1 MTTLSEEIA
10 RFAKVRAVAA
20 GPDYDLWKYFQDR
33 ADQIKE
39 RLWTTATWL
48 ISVQAA
54 FLTLLFSAEILQFT
68 MDSPVQFSICL
79 PIPAFFLCLFGV
91 GISGYSL
98 VVIDDAATHVTKNW
112 VRANQLLQE
121 LANVKPYS
129 EYPGFR
135 IPWLACWLLG
145 AVFLALSLTS
155 ALQLFCQHL
164 DLCLWSYPALGSCPA
179 PEVSG

>member
-1 MTTLSEEIA
+1 MRAYRIKGLQGAANGYATVQVVGWSGSELTTLSEEIA

-20 GPDYDLWKYFQDR
+20 GPDYDLWKYLQDR

-91 GISGYSL
+91 GISVYSL
-98 VVIDDAATHVTKNW
+98 VVIDDAVGQSGSFESATLRGGVVPEPMTLT
-112 VRANQLLQE
+112 LL
-121 LANVKPYS
+121 A
-129 EYPGFR
+129 
-135 IPWLACWLLG
+135 IG
-145 AVFLALSLTS
+145 AVAVDG
-155 ALQLFCQHL
+155 AQHAVLQA
-164 DLCLWSYPALGSCPA
+164 DEGRRIA
-179 PEVSG
+179 V